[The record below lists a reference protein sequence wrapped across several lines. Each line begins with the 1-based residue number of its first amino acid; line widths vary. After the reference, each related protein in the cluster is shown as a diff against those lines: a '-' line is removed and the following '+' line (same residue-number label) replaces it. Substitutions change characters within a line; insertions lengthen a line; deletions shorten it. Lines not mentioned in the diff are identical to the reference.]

1 MGTDY
6 AALLNPTQLEAVTTE
21 DQYVRIVAGAGSGKT
36 RVLTYRIAYLMEALH
51 VDPHGILA
59 VTFTNKAAQEM
70 KERVVQIIGEP
81 ARFLSVSTFHSF
93 CARFLRTEAHHIN
106 FPASFTIFD
115 EDDQEKLVK
124 DIVVESGRKKTD
136 PILKA
141 ALHYIDSKKTQGL
154 YPEDINITHET
165 FQDEKECLVIFTKYE
180 QRKQAML
187 AMDFDDLI
195 LVTLQI
201 LEAFPEV
208 RLKYQRRYTHI
219 LIDEYQ
225 DTNDVQYRL
234 IKLLVSPS
242 ASLCVVGDPD
252 QTIYTWR
259 GANQGI
265 ILDFPRTFRPCHD
278 IILARNY
285 RSTKTILDTANRL
298 IAHNTKR
305 VPKDLFTEEEEGEQ
319 IVARRFESAEDE
331 AHFVIEQIIDLAAKN
346 WPIDYTKI
354 AVLYRSSYLT
364 RPFEAE
370 FAAKGIPYRIFG
382 GLRFY
387 QRKEVKDVLAYFR
400 LLLNPLDDVS
410 FERIVNVPR
419 RGIGDTSIKI
429 IKEEASAAEM
439 SLFNYCASIE
449 KHPETALPKR
459 VIGALMMLTTK
470 MELVKQD
477 LKDNLEA
484 YSEVLRKFITDIGY
498 YQFIAEDQGIDE
510 DRAGNVNALF
520 DDITHYIKQNPESTF
535 DEYLQNLALLT
546 AQDDMNGGNYVSLM
560 TVHVAKGLEFENV
573 FLIGLN
579 EGAFPSYRSQ
589 IEKGDDGLEEERR
602 LAYVA
607 ITRAK
612 KRLFLTCNSGY
623 SYTTDSH
630 ASPSPFFE
638 EAGVKFPAENRP
650 SNKQFYGYGASSG
663 YGGNRNKKSGWRT
676 VGFED
681 HKKSNSFF
689 SDGDAIDPFEP
700 AEEKPAAPV
709 ITDNGIRDWRIG
721 DLVSHEK
728 FGNGKVVEIIDSS
741 IIVVLFENGSKKTL
755 LSSHPMIKRLPK
767 PGAEA

>member
-6 AALLNPTQLEAVTTE
+6 AALLNETQLEAVTTQ
-21 DQYVRIVAGAGSGKT
+21 DQYVRIIAGAGSGKT
-36 RVLTYRIAYLMEALH
+36 RVLTYRIAYLMECMH
-51 VDPHGILA
+51 VDPHAILA

-70 KERVVQIIGEP
+70 KERVAKIIGDS

-93 CARFLRTEAHHIN
+93 CARFLRAEAHHIG

-115 EDDQEKLVK
+115 EDDVEKLIK
-124 DIVVESGRKKTD
+124 GIVADRGHKKSD

-141 ALHYIDSKKTQGL
+141 ALHYIDSKKTRGL
-154 YPEDINITHET
+154 YPEDITITHET
-165 FQDEKECLVIFTKYE
+165 FQDEKECLEIYKQYE
-180 QRKQAML
+180 IQKIAML
-187 AMDFDDLI
+187 AMDFDDLL

-201 LEAFPEV
+201 LESFPEV
-208 RLKYQRRYTHI
+208 QAKYNQRYTHI

-225 DTNDVQYRL
+225 DTNDIQYRL

-265 ILDFPRTFRPCHD
+265 ILNFPHDFAPCHD

-298 IAHNTKR
+298 IAHNNKR
-305 VPKDLFTEEEEGEQ
+305 VKKDLYTEEAEGDK
-319 IVARRFESAEDE
+319 VLAKRFESAEDE
-331 AHFVIEQIIDLAAKN
+331 AHFVAEQIIDIAGAS
-346 WPIDYTKI
+346 WPVDYTKI

-364 RPFEAE
+364 RPFESE
-370 FAAKGIPYRIFG
+370 FASKGIPYRIFG

-387 QRKEVKDVLAYFR
+387 QRREVKDVLAYFR
-400 LLLNPLDDVS
+400 LLLNPKDNVS
-410 FERIVNVPR
+410 FERIVNVPKR
-419 RGIGDTSIKI
+419 NIGDTSARI
-429 IKEEASAAEM
+429 IKEEASALEM
-439 SLFNYCASIE
+439 SEYDYCANIE
-449 KHPETALPKR
+449 KFPDTQLPKR
-459 VIGALMMLTTK
+459 VVATLLVLTAK

-477 LKDNLEA
+477 LKENLEA
-484 YSEVLRKFITDIGY
+484 YSEILRKFITEIGY
-498 YQFIAEDQGIDE
+498 FQYIVEDQGVDE

-520 DDITHYIKQNPESTF
+520 DDITHFIKQNPESTF
-535 DEYLQNLALLT
+535 DEYLQNLTLLT

-560 TVHVAKGLEFENV
+560 TVHVAKGLEFDNV
-573 FLIGLN
+573 FIIGLN

-607 ITRAK
+607 FTRAK
-612 KRLFLTCNSGY
+612 KKLILTCNSGY
-623 SYTTDSH
+623 SYTTDSR
-630 ASPSPFFE
+630 AAPSPFFAESGITFPE
-638 EAGVKFPAENRP
+638 EKPK
-650 SNKQFYGYGASSG
+650 KQFYGYGSG
-663 YGGNRNKKSGWRT
+663 YGSSYGGGRKNGWKT

-681 HKKSNSFF
+681 HKKGQSFF

-700 AEEKPAAPV
+700 VEEKKPEPQKQ
-709 ITDNGIRDWRIG
+709 DNGIRDWRVG
-721 DLVSHEK
+721 DRIAHDK
-728 FGNGKVVEIIDSS
+728 FGEGKVVEIIDES
-741 IIVVLFENGSKKTL
+741 IIVVLFDNGSKKTL

>member
-1 MGTDY
+1 METDY
-6 AALLNPTQLEAVTTE
+6 ASLLNSTQLEAVTTQ
-21 DQYVRIVAGAGSGKT
+21 DQYVRIIAGAGSGKT
-36 RVLTYRIAYLMEALH
+36 RVLTYRIAYLMEKLH

-70 KERVVQIIGEP
+70 KERVIKIIGDS

-93 CARFLRTEAHHIN
+93 CARFLRAEAHHIG
-106 FPASFTIFD
+106 FPAGFTIFD
-115 EDDQEKLVK
+115 EDDVEKLVK
-124 DIVVESGRKKTD
+124 NIVVEKGYKKSD
-136 PILKA
+136 PILKT
-141 ALHYIDSKKTQGL
+141 ALHYIDSKKTRGQ
-154 YPEDINITHET
+154 YPEDIDIAHES
-165 FQDEKECLVIFTKYE
+165 FADEKMCLEIYARYE
-180 QRKQAML
+180 AQKQAML

-195 LVTLQI
+195 LVTLHI
-201 LEAFPEV
+201 LENFPDV

-234 IKLLVSPS
+234 IKLLVSPE

-265 ILDFPRTFRPCHD
+265 IMNFPKDFEPCHD

-298 IAHNTKR
+298 IAHNAKR
-305 VPKDLFTEEEEGEQ
+305 VKKDLYTEADSGDK
-319 IVARRFESAEDE
+319 IIAKRFESAEEE
-331 AHFVIEQIIDLAAKN
+331 AHYVVNEIIEIAGAS
-346 WPIDYTKI
+346 WPVDYTKI

-370 FAAKGIPYRIFG
+370 FASKGVPYRIFG

-410 FERIVNVPR
+410 FERIVNVPKR
-419 RGIGDTSIKI
+419 SIGDTSVKI
-429 IKEEASAAEM
+429 IKDEASAAKM
-439 SLFNYCASIE
+439 SEYEYCANLE
-449 KHPETALPKR
+449 KFPDTALPRR
-459 VIGALMMLTTK
+459 VVAALFNLTAK
-470 MELVKQD
+470 MEMVKKD
-477 LKDNLEA
+477 LKENLEA

-498 YQFIAEDQGIDE
+498 FSYIVEDQGVDE

-520 DDITHYIKQNPESTF
+520 DDITHYIKENPESTF

-560 TVHVAKGLEFENV
+560 TVHVAKGLEFDNV

-579 EGAFPSYRSQ
+579 EGSFPSYRSQ
-589 IEKGDDGLEEERR
+589 MEKGDDGLEEERR

-612 KRLFLTCNSGY
+612 KKLFMTCNSGY

-630 ASPSPFFE
+630 ASPSQFFA
-638 EAGVKFPAENRP
+638 EAGVEFPEEPRP
-650 SNKQFYGYGASSG
+650 KNGGYYGFGNSS
-663 YGGNRNKKSGWRT
+663 YGGRKSGGWKS

-681 HKKSNSFF
+681 RKKKSFF

-700 AEEKPAAPV
+700 VEEKKEPVRPA
-709 ITDNGIRDWRIG
+709 DNGIRDWRVG
-721 DLVSHEK
+721 DRISHEK
-728 FGNGKVVEIIDSS
+728 FGLGQVVEVIDES

-755 LSSHPMIKRLPK
+755 LSSHPMIKRLPR